1 MRGNIRRMRSA
12 ANRWR
17 TTIGDALRTELWP
30 VPAIA
35 VVTAVALGVVM
46 PRVDAHVDD
55 SLSPDITAYL
65 FNGGPEAARS
75 ILSAVAGSLVTATA
89 LTFSLTVVTL
99 QLASSQFSPR
109 LLRTFTRDR
118 LVHVSLGV
126 LLATFVYALTVL
138 RTVRASLSDQSAFV
152 PQLAV
157 TLAFALTL
165 LSIMTLVGFLA
176 HLARQI
182 RAESMLREVHAETL
196 TTMRRLL
203 PGADRR
209 DTVPSRPLA
218 IPEDATLLCAASSGF
233 LAAVDTAA
241 LLSAAISADVVIHF
255 DRLPGDS
262 LIAGTPVAAVWPK
275 KHDGVLSEDSRA
287 AVQKGLTAAVSTKF
301 ERTPMQ
307 DIAFGLRQLVD
318 VTTKALSPG
327 INDPTT
333 AVHALGHI
341 SGLLCEA
348 AQKDL
353 SAQLLCDPEG
363 QIRVILRRPEFA
375 ELLALGV
382 TQPRRYGAGEPEVL
396 SRIATLLREVAR
408 VSSRPDR
415 HLAITQQVER
425 LSDTIDRQDFDRTE
439 RGLLQD
445 QLRDVR
451 NALIGRWPM
460 SESGW
465 PVVRG

>member
-1 MRGNIRRMRSA
+1 MSNT
-12 ANRWR
+12 ANRWQ

-30 VPAIA
+30 VPVIA
-35 VVTAVALGVVM
+35 VVGAVALGVVM
-46 PRVDAHVDD
+46 PRVDTHVDD
-55 SLSPDITAYL
+55 SLSPAVTTYL

-75 ILSAVAGSLVTATA
+75 VLSVVAGSLITVTS

-118 LVHVSLGV
+118 LVHLSLAV

-138 RTVRASLSDQSAFV
+138 RTVRASLSDQTAFV

-157 TLAFALTL
+157 TTAFALTV
-165 LSIMTLVGFLA
+165 LSIVTLVAFLA

-203 PGADRR
+203 TDSDGGDAASPCAPQ
-209 DTVPSRPLA
+209 TPA
-218 IPEDATLLCAASSGF
+218 DATLLCAPSSGF

-241 LLSAAISADVVIHF
+241 LLATAISADIVIHF

-262 LIAGTPVAAVWPK
+262 LIAGTPIAAVWP
-275 KHDGVLSEDSRA
+275 GSRGGAVTEDTRTDA
-287 AVQKGLTAAVSTKF
+287 QDRVAAAVSTKF
-301 ERTPMQ
+301 ERTPVQ
-307 DIAFGLRQLVD
+307 DVAFGLRQLVD

-327 INDPTT
+327 VNDPTT

-341 SGLLCEA
+341 SALLCEVA
-348 AQKDL
+348 LKEL
-353 SAQLLCDPEG
+353 GPRLLRDPDG
-363 QIRVILRRPEFA
+363 QVRVVLRRPQFA
-375 ELLALGV
+375 ELLELGV
-382 TQPRRYGAGEPEVL
+382 TQPRRYGATDPEVL
-396 SRIATLLREVAR
+396 SRIATLLREVAW
-408 VSSRPDR
+408 VSSRPEQ
-415 HLAITQQVER
+415 HFAVNQQVQR
-425 LSDTIDRQDFDRTE
+425 LSDTIGRQGFDDAE
-439 RGLLQD
+439 RAMLEE

-451 NALIGRWPM
+451 GAIIGRWPM
-460 SESGW
+460 TA
-465 PVVRG
+465 P